1 MTDCKSELRDIM
13 EPISDTDDITTEII
27 RRCEKILINNEEYK
41 KIKEDGRD
49 FNSIKIYG
57 THKEPVFR
65 AKDIYLYVDPKGTN
79 KTWFNKQLI
88 SGKHIFK
95 ANVRNI
101 KSNENKTWTKVDST
115 NMLTRKGLMKALSI
129 CNGIIAETFQD
140 YIFDLLDGLWKNEK
154 DVILKQMKITEK
166 NLEEERTKRRE
177 AEIVNLQN
185 IHLQEAYC
193 NDFAAGDS
201 ANTELKILRR
211 LYLTKYYVY
220 VADWSHVNAKYW
232 KSDIT
237 KIKEP
242 FPQKKIAT
250 DKTNSGVVNGIDLNS
265 SDDEESVVDKTISTR
280 EKPSK
285 NLILTNPHKDG
296 IQEPY
301 EFEFLKLR
309 DLENG
314 ENEEYYFYISTK
326 EITETQKNHFKFI
339 THIYLDKP
347 KHFTEMVKFIVNGE
361 IETNRTAYPVNSYTP
376 TEVSNI
382 DIGDKISTPVKNV
395 YKTTYDMMMSARSRS
410 YIIMN
415 RALLIK

>member
-1 MTDCKSELRDIM
+1 M
-13 EPISDTDDITTEII
+13 
-27 RRCEKILINNEEYK
+27 
-41 KIKEDGRD
+41 
-49 FNSIKIYG
+49 
-57 THKEPVFR
+57 
-65 AKDIYLYVDPKGTN
+65 
-79 KTWFNKQLI
+79 
-88 SGKHIFK
+88 
-95 ANVRNI
+95 
-101 KSNENKTWTKVDST
+101 
-115 NMLTRKGLMKALSI
+115 
-129 CNGIIAETFQD
+129 
-140 YIFDLLDGLWKNEK
+140 
-154 DVILKQMKITEK
+154 
-166 NLEEERTKRRE
+166 
-177 AEIVNLQN
+177 
-185 IHLQEAYC
+185 QEAYC
-193 NDFAAGDS
+193 NDFVAGDP

-242 FPQKKIAT
+242 VPQKKIAA

-265 SDDEESVVDKTISTR
+265 SDDEESVVDKTVITR

-285 NLILTNPHKDG
+285 NLILSTPHKDG

>member
-1 MTDCKSELRDIM
+1 METRIYKEIDGSHTFVKKIIM
-13 EPISDTDDITTEII
+13 EHYEHIS
-27 RRCEKILINNEEYK
+27 EKDQEN
-41 KIKEDGRD
+41 
-49 FNSIKIYG
+49 
-57 THKEPVFR
+57 
-65 AKDIYLYVDPKGTN
+65 
-79 KTWFNKQLI
+79 FNKIRVYNTIEDPLFN
-88 SGKHIFK
+88 GPDVYYCLK
-95 ANVRNI
+95 NTMTNI
-101 KSNENKTWTKVDST
+101 NRMYT
-115 NMLTRKGLMKALSI
+115 
-129 CNGIIAETFQD
+129 
-140 YIFDLLDGLWKNEK
+140 DLLDDEVLRQQKVESKAN
-154 DVILKQMKITEK
+154 ITNLITEYGVIHACYLYKTEIAVMFQKFMREVIKQLKTKGVATIIEAHNQLAK

-220 VADWSHVNAKYW
+220 IADWSHVNAKYW
-232 KSDIT
+232 KSDLT

-242 FPQKKIAT
+242 APQKKIAT

-265 SDDEESVVDKTISTR
+265 SDDEESAADKPVSAR

-285 NLILTNPHKDG
+285 NLILSTPHKDG

-314 ENEEYYFYISTK
+314 ENEEYYFYISNK

-339 THIYLDKP
+339 TNIYLDKP

>member
-1 MTDCKSELRDIM
+1 METRIYKEIDGSHTFVKKIIM
-13 EPISDTDDITTEII
+13 EHYEHIS
-27 RRCEKILINNEEYK
+27 EKDQEN
-41 KIKEDGRD
+41 
-49 FNSIKIYG
+49 
-57 THKEPVFR
+57 
-65 AKDIYLYVDPKGTN
+65 
-79 KTWFNKQLI
+79 FNKIRVYNTIEDPLFN
-88 SGKHIFK
+88 GPDVYYCLK
-95 ANVRNI
+95 NTMTNI
-101 KSNENKTWTKVDST
+101 NRMYT
-115 NMLTRKGLMKALSI
+115 
-129 CNGIIAETFQD
+129 
-140 YIFDLLDGLWKNEK
+140 DLLDDEVLRQQKVESKAN
-154 DVILKQMKITEK
+154 ITNLITEYGVIHACYLYKTEIAVMFQKFMREVIKQLKTKGVATIIEAHNQLAK

-220 VADWSHVNAKYW
+220 VADWAHVNAKYW
-232 KSDIT
+232 KSDLT

-242 FPQKKIAT
+242 VPQKKITT

-265 SDDEESVVDKTISTR
+265 SDDEESAADKTVSTR

-285 NLILTNPHKDG
+285 NLILSTPHKDG

-309 DLENG
+309 DLENS
-314 ENEEYYFYISTK
+314 ENEEYYFYISNK

-339 THIYLDKP
+339 TNIYLDKP

>member
-1 MTDCKSELRDIM
+1 
-13 EPISDTDDITTEII
+13 
-27 RRCEKILINNEEYK
+27 
-41 KIKEDGRD
+41 
-49 FNSIKIYG
+49 
-57 THKEPVFR
+57 
-65 AKDIYLYVDPKGTN
+65 
-79 KTWFNKQLI
+79 
-88 SGKHIFK
+88 
-95 ANVRNI
+95 
-101 KSNENKTWTKVDST
+101 
-115 NMLTRKGLMKALSI
+115 
-129 CNGIIAETFQD
+129 
-140 YIFDLLDGLWKNEK
+140 LDGLWKNEK

-232 KSDIT
+232 KSDLT

-242 FPQKKIAT
+242 VPQKKIVA

-265 SDDEESVVDKTISTR
+265 SDDEESAVDKTVSTR

-285 NLILTNPHKDG
+285 NLILSTPHKDG

-314 ENEEYYFYISTK
+314 ENEEYYFYISNK
-326 EITETQKNHFKFI
+326 EITDTQKNHFKFI
-339 THIYLDKP
+339 TNIYLDKP

-361 IETNRTAYPVNSYTP
+361 IETNRTAYPVNSYEP
-376 TEVSNI
+376 TEVNNI
-382 DIGDKISTPVKNV
+382 DVGDKISTPVKNV
-395 YKTTYDMMMSARSRS
+395 YKTTYDMLISARSRS

-415 RALLIK
+415 RAILIK

>member
-1 MTDCKSELRDIM
+1 METRIYKEIDGSHTFVKKIIM
-13 EPISDTDDITTEII
+13 EHYEHIS
-27 RRCEKILINNEEYK
+27 EKDQEN
-41 KIKEDGRD
+41 
-49 FNSIKIYG
+49 
-57 THKEPVFR
+57 
-65 AKDIYLYVDPKGTN
+65 
-79 KTWFNKQLI
+79 FNKIRVYNTIEDPLFN
-88 SGKHIFK
+88 GPDVYYCLK
-95 ANVRNI
+95 NTMTNI
-101 KSNENKTWTKVDST
+101 NRMYT
-115 NMLTRKGLMKALSI
+115 
-129 CNGIIAETFQD
+129 
-140 YIFDLLDGLWKNEK
+140 DLLDDEVLRQQKVESKAN
-154 DVILKQMKITEK
+154 ITNLITEYGVIHACYLYKTEIAVMFQKFMREVIKQLKTKGVATIIEAHNQLAK

-220 VADWSHVNAKYW
+220 VADWSHVNTKYW

-242 FPQKKIAT
+242 VPQKKITT

-265 SDDEESVVDKTISTR
+265 SDDEESAADKTVSTR

-285 NLILTNPHKDG
+285 NLILSTPHKDG

-309 DLENG
+309 DLENS
-314 ENEEYYFYISTK
+314 ENEEYYFYISNK

-339 THIYLDKP
+339 TNIYLDKP

-395 YKTTYDMMMSARSRS
+395 YKTTYDMMLSARSRS

>member
-1 MTDCKSELRDIM
+1 METRIYKEIDGSHTFVKKIIM
-13 EPISDTDDITTEII
+13 EHYEHIS
-27 RRCEKILINNEEYK
+27 EKDQEN
-41 KIKEDGRD
+41 
-49 FNSIKIYG
+49 
-57 THKEPVFR
+57 
-65 AKDIYLYVDPKGTN
+65 
-79 KTWFNKQLI
+79 FNKIRVYNTIEDPLFN
-88 SGKHIFK
+88 GPDVYYCLK
-95 ANVRNI
+95 NTMTNI
-101 KSNENKTWTKVDST
+101 NR
-115 NMLTRKGLMKALSI
+115 MYA
-129 CNGIIAETFQD
+129 
-140 YIFDLLDGLWKNEK
+140 DLLDDEVLRQQKVESKAN
-154 DVILKQMKITEK
+154 ITNLITEYGVIHACYLYKTEIAVMFQKFMREVIKQLKTKGVATIIEAHNQLAK

-193 NDFAAGDS
+193 NDFVAGDP

-242 FPQKKIAT
+242 IPQKKIAT

-265 SDDEESVVDKTISTR
+265 SDDEESAVDKTVSTR

>member
-1 MTDCKSELRDIM
+1 MSASQEIPFLK
-13 EPISDTDDITTEII
+13 PITFTVDITTEII
-27 RRCEKILINNEEYK
+27 RRCEVKLQNDEEYMK
-41 KIKEDGRD
+41 LKSDGLDFKMVIPYGNPEDPCFQVNQVFRFINPNELNIYRKLGKYFTDGRHY
-49 FNSIKIYG
+49 FKAKI
-57 THKEPVFR
+57 TNDKKEPC
-65 AKDIYLYVDPKGTN
+65 
-79 KTWFNKQLI
+79 
-88 SGKHIFK
+88 
-95 ANVRNI
+95 
-101 KSNENKTWTKVDST
+101 
-115 NMLTRKGLMKALSI
+115 NMFTRHGLMKAMYMGKTPL
-129 CNGIIAETFQD
+129 AEMFQN
-140 YIFDLLDGLWKNEK
+140 YVFDLLDGLWKRHKELM
-154 DVILKQMKITEK
+154 ITEMKITEK

-193 NDFAAGDS
+193 NDFVAGDP

-242 FPQKKIAT
+242 VPQKKIAA

-265 SDDEESVVDKTISTR
+265 SDDEESAVDKTVSTR

-314 ENEEYYFYISTK
+314 ENEEYYFYISNK
-326 EITETQKNHFKFI
+326 EITENKKSNFKFI

-347 KHFTEMVKFIVNGE
+347 KHFTEMSKFIINGE
-361 IETNRTAYPVNSYTP
+361 TVIDRTSYPVNSYASS
-376 TEVSNI
+376 EI
-382 DIGDKISTPVKNV
+382 KNV
-395 YKTTYDMMMSARSRS
+395 DFFDKVSAPIKNIYKTTYDMLMSARSRS
-410 YIIMN
+410 YINMHRDILKSN
-415 RALLIK
+415 